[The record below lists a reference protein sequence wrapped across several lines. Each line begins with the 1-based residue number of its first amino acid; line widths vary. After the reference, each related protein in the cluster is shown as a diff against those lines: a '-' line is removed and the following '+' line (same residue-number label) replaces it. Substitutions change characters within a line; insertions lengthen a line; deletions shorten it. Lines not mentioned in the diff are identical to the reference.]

1 MAGAL
6 LALYAWWEREYRGLP
21 VLATIL
27 TTCATLTKGP
37 VGFVLPIGIF
47 SLFCWLKKDFRLR
60 AAFPIALRALAL
72 VGPVVCLSSVWYVL
86 GYLQRGEVFID
97 KIMYENFERFA
108 SSMAGEPH
116 KHSVFYLLGMLL
128 LGLLPWTVC
137 GAPCVATVFRRAER
151 KVDTVRSWWRS
162 YPDLYQ
168 FAFVSALAIVL
179 FFCIPSSKRSVYLL
193 PAYPFIALLLER
205 GLRRLES
212 SCPALFSVLERA
224 VVFVAGAT
232 VSIWWVLSNMPI
244 RAVSLDTAAFW
255 STLGV
260 IKVWSVAIAVVL
272 LLGPL
277 RGVMKDMLAKPLE
290 RLAIAMV
297 GAVVVVSFVVYDSI
311 AWQLSPKSWVFKEQ
325 VSSQIAADPSTPMYS
340 FGSEMYGVSFYLHR
354 PFIRA
359 VRGAV
364 PAGSLAVLEAKRV
377 DEFHREIA
385 SQTKELFRYYSGVEN
400 TKKSLV
406 VLKVETPLAA
416 N

>member
-1 MAGAL
+1 
-6 LALYAWWEREYRGLP
+6 
-21 VLATIL
+21 
-27 TTCATLTKGP
+27 
-37 VGFVLPIGIF
+37 
-47 SLFCWLKKDFRLR
+47 
-60 AAFPIALRALAL
+60 
-72 VGPVVCLSSVWYVL
+72 
-86 GYLQRGEVFID
+86 
-97 KIMYENFERFA
+97 
-108 SSMAGEPH
+108 
-116 KHSVFYLLGMLL
+116 
-128 LGLLPWTVC
+128 
-137 GAPCVATVFRRAER
+137 
-151 KVDTVRSWWRS
+151 
-162 YPDLYQ
+162 
-168 FAFVSALAIVL
+168 
-179 FFCIPSSKRSVYLL
+179 
-193 PAYPFIALLLER
+193 
-205 GLRRLES
+205 
-212 SCPALFSVLERA
+212 
-224 VVFVAGAT
+224 
-232 VSIWWVLSNMPI
+232 
-244 RAVSLDTAAFW
+244 
-255 STLGV
+255 
-260 IKVWSVAIAVVL
+260 
-272 LLGPL
+272 
-277 RGVMKDMLAKPLE
+277 MKDMLAKPLE